1 MHHIKI
7 WRDKHGVTVNK
18 DSLSTLFL
26 IMFMSMSA
34 TTNVI
39 PKAHTTTITTS
50 FHYWTRGPR
59 QKPQKMTLPF
69 YSKLII
75 KTILHMITP
84 NTLYNILLFLGVSQD
99 LFTTTNF
106 SWVTWGVKFTYVD
119 VSLLFIR
126 KAHLVRRGRQWTG
139 SLPRW
144 NI

>member
-26 IMFMSMSA
+26 IMFVSMSA

-39 PKAHTTTITTS
+39 PKAPTTTITTS
-50 FHYWTRGPR
+50 FHYWTRGPP
-59 QKPQKMTLPF
+59 QKPPKMTPPF

-75 KTILHMITP
+75 KIILHMITP
-84 NTLYNILLFLGVSQD
+84 NTWYNILLFLGVSQD

-106 SWVTWGVKFTYVD
+106 FMGYMGCQIYIRGCFFAVHPCC
-119 VSLLFIR
+119 SL
-126 KAHLVRRGRQWTG
+126 G